1 MVYRLVQLVQ
11 QWLPCNRRPKNPVV
25 VQSKRL
31 DVSAVYRICSNPEEV
46 GSNASEGM
54 DLLAGASKSKPSKRD
69 PASFFLVLIWAASR
83 RCGSD

>member
-1 MVYRLVQLVQ
+1 VVYRLVQLVQ
-11 QWLPCNRRPKNPVV
+11 QWLPYNRRPKNPVV

-54 DLLAGASKSKPSKRD
+54 DLLKKRS
-69 PASFFLVLIWAASR
+69 SFLLP
-83 RCGSD
+83 CPYMGC